1 LETTLFVHIA
11 AGGLALVS
19 GFVALFA
26 AKGARLHRKSGL
38 LFVGA
43 MVVMGLSGAAIA
55 AVTGVPGSV
64 FGGLLAAYLVVSGW
78 TTVRPLAAGGRWLHL
93 GGMVVAF
100 VVGLVAVEGVIETLA
115 AGAFAR
121 NGVPVPM
128 TLFIGSIALSAGV
141 GDLRIL
147 RSGPL
152 RGARRIA
159 RHLWRMCFALFVAS
173 GSFFLGQ
180 ADEIPEP
187 LRIYPVL
194 TLLAVL
200 PLVALLYWLWRVR
213 IRRNLRGFQVI
224 VSPEV
229 VLGHNPQGASAEP
242 AP

>member
-1 LETTLFVHIA
+1 
-11 AGGLALVS
+11 
-19 GFVALFA
+19 
-26 AKGARLHRKSGL
+26 
-38 LFVGA
+38 
-43 MVVMGLSGAAIA
+43 
-55 AVTGVPGSV
+55 
-64 FGGLLAAYLVVSGW
+64 
-78 TTVRPLAAGGRWLHL
+78 
-93 GGMVVAF
+93 
-100 VVGLVAVEGVIETLA
+100 
-115 AGAFAR
+115 
-121 NGVPVPM
+121 M
-128 TLFIGSIALSAGV
+128 TLFISSIALSAGV

-213 IRRNLRGFQVI
+213 IRRNLRGFQAL

>member
-1 LETTLFVHIA
+1 MQTTLVIHIA
-11 AGGLALVS
+11 AGALALVF
-19 GFVALFA
+19 GFLALA
-26 AKGARLHRKSGL
+26 APKGARLHRKSGL

-43 MVVMGLSGAAIA
+43 MVVMGLSGAVIA
-55 AVTGVPGSV
+55 ALTGVLGSV
-64 FGGLLAAYLVVSGW
+64 FGGLMAAYLVVSGL
-78 TTVRPLAAGGRWLHL
+78 TTVRPLAAGSRWLDL
-93 GGMVVAF
+93 GGIVVAF
-100 VVGLVAVEGVIETLA
+100 GVGLFTIGGAVETLA
-115 AGAFAR
+115 SGAFAR

-128 TLFIGSIALSAGV
+128 SLFIGSIAVSAGV

-152 RGARRIA
+152 HGARRIA

-187 LRIYPVL
+187 LRIWPVL

-200 PLVALLYWLWRVR
+200 PLLALLYWLWRVR
-213 IRRNLRGFQVI
+213 IRRSLRGLQAI
-224 VSPEV
+224 AAPEAV
-229 VLGHNPQGASAEP
+229 PANSPQGA

>member
-1 LETTLFVHIA
+1 MQTTLFVHIA
-11 AGGLALVS
+11 AGSVALASGFLALAV
-19 GFVALFA
+19 
-26 AKGARLHRKSGL
+26 AKGERLHRKSGL

-43 MVVMGLSGAAIA
+43 MVVMGLSGALIA
-55 AVTGVPGSV
+55 AITGVLGSV
-64 FGGLLAAYLVVSGW
+64 FGGLLAAYLVVTGF
-78 TTVRPLAAGGRWLHL
+78 TTVRPLAAGSRWLDL
-93 GGMVVAF
+93 GAMAVAF
-100 VVGLVAVEGVIETLA
+100 VVGLVTVAGVIETLA

-128 TLFIGSIALSAGV
+128 SLFMGSIALLAAV

-200 PLVALLYWLWRVR
+200 PLLALLYWLWRVR
-213 IRRNLRGFQVI
+213 FRRRSSPGI
-224 VSPEV
+224 VAAGSPE
-229 VLGHNPQGASAEP
+229 P
-242 AP
+242 AA

>member
-1 LETTLFVHIA
+1 MKTILFVHIA
-11 AGGLALVS
+11 AGSLALAP
-19 GFVALFA
+19 GFLALA
-26 AKGARLHRKSGL
+26 VAKGERLHRKSGL

-43 MVVMGLSGAAIA
+43 MVVMGLSGAFIA
-55 AVTGVPGSV
+55 AMTGVLGSV
-64 FGGLLAAYLVVSGW
+64 LGGLLATYLVVTGF
-78 TTVRPLAAGGRWLHL
+78 TTVRPLAAGSRWLDL
-93 GGMVVAF
+93 GGMAVAF
-100 VVGLVAVEGVIETLA
+100 VVGLVTMTGVVQTLA

-128 TLFIGSIALSAGV
+128 SLFLGSIALSAGL

-187 LRIYPVL
+187 LRIYPLL
-194 TLLAVL
+194 TILSVL
-200 PLVALLYWLWRVR
+200 PLLALLFWLWRVR
-213 IRRNLRGFQVI
+213 FRRRSSPGI
-224 VSPEV
+224 VAAGSPE
-229 VLGHNPQGASAEP
+229 P
-242 AP
+242 AA

>member
-1 LETTLFVHIA
+1 LETTLVIHIA
-11 AGGLALVS
+11 AGALALVS
-19 GFVALFA
+19 GFLALA
-26 AKGARLHRKSGL
+26 VAKGARVHRKSGL
-38 LFVGA
+38 VFVGA
-43 MVVMGLSGAAIA
+43 MVVMGLSGAVIA
-55 AVTGVPGSV
+55 ALTGVLGSV
-64 FGGLLAAYLVVSGW
+64 FGGLLAAYLVVTGF
-78 TTVRPLAAGGRWLHL
+78 TTVRPLGAGSRWLDL
-93 GGMVVAF
+93 GGMAVAF
-100 VVGLVAVEGVIETLA
+100 VIGLVTVAGVIETLA

-128 TLFIGSIALSAGV
+128 SLFMGSIALLAGV

-147 RSGPL
+147 CSGPL

-187 LRIYPVL
+187 LRVYPVL

-200 PLVALLYWLWRVR
+200 PLLALLYWLWR
-213 IRRNLRGFQVI
+213 IRFRRSLRGLQVI
-224 VSPEV
+224 AAPEV
-229 VLGHNPQGASAEP
+229 VLGHSPQGAPAEP

>member
-1 LETTLFVHIA
+1 VQPTLVVHIA
-11 AGGLALVS
+11 AGGLALAS
-19 GFVALFA
+19 GFVALSA
-26 AKGARLHRKSGL
+26 AKGAGLHRKSGL

-43 MVVMGLSGAAIA
+43 MVVMGLSGAVIA
-55 AVTGVPGSV
+55 AVTGVPASV
-64 FGGLLAAYLVVSGW
+64 TGGLLAAYLVVTGFTS
-78 TTVRPLAAGGRWLHL
+78 VRPLAAGARWLDL
-93 GGMVVAF
+93 GGMAVAF
-100 VVGLVAVEGVIETLA
+100 VVGLVTVAGVIETLA

-128 TLFIGSIALSAGV
+128 SLFMGSIALLAGV
-141 GDLRIL
+141 GDLRVF

-200 PLVALLYWLWRVR
+200 PLLALLYWLWRVR
-213 IRRNLRGFQVI
+213 FRRRSSRGAVAAG
-224 VSPEV
+224 SPE
-229 VLGHNPQGASAEP
+229 P
-242 AP
+242 AA

>member
-1 LETTLFVHIA
+1 MQTTLLIHIA

-19 GFVALFA
+19 GFVALSA
-26 AKGARLHRKSGL
+26 AKGARLHRTSGL

-43 MVVMGLSGAAIA
+43 MVVMGLSGAVIA

-64 FGGLLAAYLVVSGW
+64 IGGLLAAYLVVTGW
-78 TTVRPLAAGGRWLHL
+78 TTVRPLAAGGRGLHL

-100 VVGLVAVEGVIETLA
+100 AVGLVTVASGLETLA
-115 AGAFAR
+115 RGEMAR

-128 TLFIGSIALSAGV
+128 TFFMGSIALLAGV

-147 RSGPL
+147 RSGAL
-152 RGARRIA
+152 LGARRIA

-187 LRIYPVL
+187 LRIYPML
-194 TLLAVL
+194 AIPAVL

-213 IRRNLRGFQVI
+213 IRRNLRGFQAI

-229 VLGHNPQGASAEP
+229 VLGHNPQGATAEP